1 MVDDEPTV
9 VHYCIKGKVLS
20 ESKKRKTITSPAVP
34 LPSTQHK
41 ETQTCWEVKKNS
53 KNEQGKRNEI
63 IIFFLQDVKSPFS
76 PITNRK

>member
-41 ETQTCWEVKKNS
+41 ETQTCWEVKKIS

-63 IIFFLQDVKSPFS
+63 NFFLTRRE
-76 PITNRK
+76 ITLFPYYK

>member
-1 MVDDEPTV
+1 MVDDEPV
-9 VHYCIKGKVLS
+9 IVHYCIKGKVLS

-41 ETQTCWEVKKNS
+41 EMQTCWEVKKIS

-63 IIFFLQDVKSPFS
+63 IIFFLQDGKSLFYPF
-76 PITNRK
+76 PYK

>member
-1 MVDDEPTV
+1 MVDNEPTV

-41 ETQTCWEVKKNS
+41 ETQTCWEVKKIS
-53 KNEQGKRNEI
+53 KNGQGKRNEI
-63 IIFFLQDVKSPFS
+63 NFFLQDVKSY
-76 PITNRK
+76 